1 MSKISAW
8 RSCRFPDFPLITPF
22 FADLKGRLS
31 FFWVSG
37 NGRSKEEN
45 VEVAAQ
51 HAALPSCA
59 EGLSLRRMLEL
70 RRVEAPASRLR
81 GVRSL
86 RRPRGGPTARFV
98 TLRFVARGSDA
109 AFGERFFRRKS
120 TDFRTT

>member
-1 MSKISAW
+1 MSKFSSW

-51 HAALPSCA
+51 HAALSPCV
-59 EGLSLRRMLEL
+59 EGLRLRRMLEL
-70 RRVEAPASRLR
+70 RRVEAPAPRLL
-81 GVRSL
+81 GVRAL
-86 RRPRGGPTARFV
+86 RRPRGGPAAGFV
-98 TLRFVARGSDA
+98 TLHFMARGSDA
-109 AFGERFFRRKS
+109 AFGGESPRRKT
-120 TDFRTT
+120 TDFRLT